1 MATTSGVSA
10 SSSSSS
16 SSSLTASSVTASS
29 DAAAARKKRYNIQP
43 NSEIYVRRKNQDL
56 SRLKSSDIITLQ
68 ENVKK
73 VLWKDKMKPFLPL
86 IAW

>member
-1 MATTSGVSA
+1 MATTSGVPAS

-16 SSSLTASSVTASS
+16 SSSLTASS
-29 DAAAARKKRYNIQP
+29 DAAAARKRRNNIQP

-86 IAW
+86 VAW